1 MKILEILPNLSVGG
15 AQTFCVELCA
25 ELAKN
30 SSDHIYL
37 ISFWDDVSPRFEFL
51 KETKNITLFV
61 LEKKKGFSPSFVKKL
76 HALISKINPDVI
88 NTHSDSCLA
97 YLLCIWPLR
106 NCPIY
111 HTISCNPGHYY
122 KKLRFL
128 FRLFINCFKWD
139 ISFVAISRS
148 FVPLIKKIYGKN
160 NRVFQIDNGIALPN
174 SELFGSPKKF
184 DFVSCGR
191 LSQEK
196 RFDLLIRSV
205 YECPNKVCK
214 LLIVGDGPE
223 RPSLTSLVNLLNL
236 QNRVFFV
243 GATSDPYV
251 FYAVSRFFVLTSS
264 TEGSPVS
271 IMEAMSLG
279 VPAIA
284 SDVGG
289 VSDEIENGV
298 DGFVFSPSESP
309 NEIGSLL
316 GFALSD
322 KLKYAQMQARSFEK
336 AKRWYIGKIS
346 AQYHD
351 MYLEGTSRVGKK

>member
-1 MKILEILPNLSVGG
+1 
-15 AQTFCVELCA
+15 
-25 ELAKN
+25 
-30 SSDHIYL
+30 
-37 ISFWDDVSPRFEFL
+37 
-51 KETKNITLFV
+51 
-61 LEKKKGFSPSFVKKL
+61 
-76 HALISKINPDVI
+76 
-88 NTHSDSCLA
+88 
-97 YLLCIWPLR
+97 
-106 NCPIY
+106 
-111 HTISCNPGHYY
+111 
-122 KKLRFL
+122 
-128 FRLFINCFKWD
+128 
-139 ISFVAISRS
+139 
-148 FVPLIKKIYGKN
+148 
-160 NRVFQIDNGIALPN
+160 
-174 SELFGSPKKF
+174 
-184 DFVSCGR
+184 
-191 LSQEK
+191 
-196 RFDLLIRSV
+196 
-205 YECPNKVCK
+205 
-214 LLIVGDGPE
+214 
-223 RPSLTSLVNLLNL
+223 L